1 MTRMARL
8 RSGGV
13 QPGIPVFF
21 YGYATARSCPL
32 LRRVAAMRDVLRAIA
47 NYEARVG
54 SSSGAEHI
62 RRAASTKIERQ
73 MGGQRAQGPI
83 PTYKE
88 PYSTYSSL
96 LYLSSTGF
104 TPRDH
109 IDDGMACFGATGRSS
124 RATECDPI

>member
-13 QPGIPVFF
+13 QPGIPVLWLRDW
-21 YGYATARSCPL
+21 TQL
-32 LRRVAAMRDVLRAIA
+32 LVERGAAAMRDVHREIA
-47 NYEARVG
+47 KYKARVG
-54 SSSGAEHI
+54 RSSGAVELI

-73 MGGQRAQGPI
+73 TREGGSQVGGI
-83 PTYKE
+83 TTYTR

-109 IDDGMACFGATGRSS
+109 IDEGIECFGATGRSS
-124 RATECDPI
+124 SRTE